1 MQAMGALSRVSPVAV
16 TDARARRHRARVGA
30 KNGAHAQAMRN
41 KNVASA
47 SAGTM
52 RALGNQAVRKTRAT
66 TREGG

>member
-1 MQAMGALSRVSPVAV
+1 
-16 TDARARRHRARVGA
+16 VGA

>member
-1 MQAMGALSRVSPVAV
+1 MQAMGARARVSPVAV

-47 SAGTM
+47 GTM

>member
-1 MQAMGALSRVSPVAV
+1 MIVVAIV
-16 TDARARRHRARVGA
+16 RAPEGRASERRRCKRWARVGA

>member
-1 MQAMGALSRVSPVAV
+1 V